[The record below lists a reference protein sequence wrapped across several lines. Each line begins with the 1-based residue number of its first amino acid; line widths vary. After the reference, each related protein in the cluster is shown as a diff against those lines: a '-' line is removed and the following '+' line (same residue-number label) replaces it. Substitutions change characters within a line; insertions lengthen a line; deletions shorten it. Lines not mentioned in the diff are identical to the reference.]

1 MNTLEQIADLEKQY
15 LLQTYNRYPI
25 AFSRGKGVFL
35 FDLEGKRYLD
45 FVSGLGVN
53 ALGHAHPRIVKAIR
67 EQAAMLVHI
76 SNLYYHEYQGPLAEK
91 LCKLSGLNRAFFSN
105 SGTEAIEGSIKLA
118 RLAGH
123 RAGGAAKS
131 RLVALDGSYHGRTF
145 GALSLTGQDK
155 HRKGFEPLLEEVT
168 FVKQNDLA
176 SLRAAISDETCAIVL
191 EPVFGEGGIYECS
204 VEFLQECR
212 ALADRHRA
220 ALIFDEIQCGLG
232 RTGTMFA
239 FQSFGVTPD
248 IVAIAKPIA
257 AGLPLGAFIAKEEFA
272 SAISPGQ
279 HGTTFGGGPLACRVA
294 LEFLAIVEEE
304 KLLEN
309 VNKVGAYLHQ
319 ELNAL
324 ADRHHA
330 ALIFDEIQCGL
341 GRTGTMFAFQSFG
354 VTPDI
359 VAIAKPIAAGLPLG
373 AFLAKEEF
381 ASAISPGQHG
391 TTFGGGPLACRV
403 ALEFLAIVEEEKL
416 LENVNKVGAYLQQEL
431 KALAEKSAAAREVRG
446 RGFIQGIELEIPA
459 RPIVDA
465 GLAEGVLFNSTQ
477 DTVVRFL
484 PPFLLEEK
492 HVDKGIR
499 VLKKL
504 LGKKRKKAA

>member
-1 MNTLEQIADLEKQY
+1 MNNFEQIAERERQF
-15 LLQTYNRYPI
+15 LLQTYNRYPVVL
-25 AFSRGKGVFL
+25 SRGKGVFVY
-35 FDLEGKRYLD
+35 DIEGKRYLD

-67 EQAAMLVHI
+67 DQAAKLVHV

-91 LCKLSGLNRAFFSN
+91 LCTLSGLNRAFFSN

-123 RAGGAAKS
+123 RSGGEAKC
-131 RLVALDGSYHGRTF
+131 RLVALEGAYHGRTF

-155 HRKGFEPLLEEVT
+155 HRKGFEPLLEDVT
-168 FVKQNDLA
+168 FVRQNDLEG
-176 SLRAAISDETCAIVL
+176 LRAAVSDNTCAIVL
-191 EPVFGEGGIYECS
+191 EPIFGEGGIHECS
-204 VEFLQECR
+204 VEFLRECR
-212 ALADRHRA
+212 GLADRHRA

-232 RTGTMFA
+232 RTGT
-239 FQSFGVTPD
+239 
-248 IVAIAKPIA
+248 I
-257 AGLPLGAFIAKEEFA
+257 
-272 SAISPGQ
+272 
-279 HGTTFGGGPLACRVA
+279 
-294 LEFLAIVEEE
+294 
-304 KLLEN
+304 
-309 VNKVGAYLHQ
+309 
-319 ELNAL
+319 
-324 ADRHHA
+324 
-330 ALIFDEIQCGL
+330 
-341 GRTGTMFAFQSFG
+341 FAFQSFG

-391 TTFGGGPLACRV
+391 TTFGGGPLGCRV

-416 LENVNKVGAYLQQEL
+416 LENVNRVGAYLQQQL
-431 KALAEKSAAAREVRG
+431 QSLVQKRAAAIGVRG
-446 RGFIQGIELEIPA
+446 RGFIQGIQLEIPA

-499 VLKKL
+499 VLNKL
-504 LGKKRKKAA
+504 LGKKRRREPQPEPAR

>member
-1 MNTLEQIADLEKQY
+1 MSTAVSSPTAVPHATLEHVAELERKY
-15 LLQTYNRYPI
+15 LLTTYNRYPVVLD
-25 AFSRGKGVFL
+25 RGKGVFVY
-35 FDLEGKRYLD
+35 DVDGKKYLD

-53 ALGHAHPRIVKAIR
+53 ALGHAHPRIVKTIR
-67 EQAAMLVHI
+67 DQAAKLLHV
-76 SNLYYHEYQGPLAEK
+76 SNLYYHEYQGPLAQK
-91 LCKLSGLNRAFFSN
+91 LCSLSGLDRAFFQN

-123 RAGGAAKS
+123 RAGGEAKGK
-131 RLVALDGSYHGRTF
+131 LVALDGSYHGRTF

-155 HRKGFEPLLEEVT
+155 HRKGFEPLLDDVT
-168 FVKQNDLA
+168 FVKQNDLD
-176 SLRAAISDETCAIVL
+176 SLRAAVNDNTCAIVL
-191 EPVFGEGGIYECS
+191 EPIFGEGGIYECTP
-204 VEFLQECR
+204 EFLRECR
-212 ALADRHRA
+212 ALADRHKA

-232 RTGTMFA
+232 RTGTIFA

-257 AGLPLGAFIAKEEFA
+257 AGLPLGAFIAKEDFA

-294 LEFLAIVEEE
+294 LEFFSIIEEE

-309 VNKVGAYLHQ
+309 VQRVGAYLHEQ
-319 ELNAL
+319 LQGLVSKRNA
-324 ADRHHA
+324 A
-330 ALIFDEIQCGL
+330 
-341 GRTGTMFAFQSFG
+341 
-354 VTPDI
+354 
-359 VAIAKPIAAGLPLG
+359 VA
-373 AFLAKEEF
+373 
-381 ASAISPGQHG
+381 
-391 TTFGGGPLACRV
+391 
-403 ALEFLAIVEEEKL
+403 
-416 LENVNKVGAYLQQEL
+416 
-431 KALAEKSAAAREVRG
+431 VRG
-446 RGFIQGIELEIPA
+446 RGFIQGIQLEIPA
-459 RPIVDA
+459 RPIVDG

-504 LGKKRKKAA
+504 LGKKREKAA

>member
-1 MNTLEQIADLEKQY
+1 MRRNRVKSKFPLEMAMNTTAIPPVDTAQASSPGTLERIAELERKY
-15 LLQTYNRYPI
+15 LLQTYNRYPVVL
-25 AFSRGKGVFL
+25 ARGKGVFL
-35 FDLEGKRYLD
+35 FDTEGKRYLD

-53 ALGHAHPRIVKAIR
+53 ALGHSHPRIVKTIR
-67 EQAAMLVHI
+67 DQAAKLLHV
-76 SNLYYHEYQGPLAEK
+76 SNLYYHEYQGPLAER
-91 LCKLSGLNRAFFSN
+91 LCQLSGLNRAFFSN

-123 RAGGAAKS
+123 RAAGEAKC
-131 RLVALDGSYHGRTF
+131 RLVALEGSYHGRTF

-155 HRKGFEPLLEEVT
+155 HRKGFEPMLEGVT
-168 FVKQNDLA
+168 FVKQNDLD
-176 SLRAAISDETCAIVL
+176 SLRAAVNDNTCAIVL
-191 EPVFGEGGIYECS
+191 EPIFGEGGIYECTP
-204 VEFLQECR
+204 EFLRECR
-212 ALADRHRA
+212 ALADRHKA

-232 RTGTMFA
+232 RTGTLFA

-257 AGLPLGAFIAKEEFA
+257 AGLPLGAFIAKEGFA

-294 LEFLAIVEEE
+294 LEFLSIVEDE

-309 VNKVGAYLHQ
+309 VNRVGAYLHQ
-319 ELNAL
+319 
-324 ADRHHA
+324 
-330 ALIFDEIQCGL
+330 Q
-341 GRTGTMFAFQSFG
+341 
-354 VTPDI
+354 
-359 VAIAKPIAAGLPLG
+359 
-373 AFLAKEEF
+373 
-381 ASAISPGQHG
+381 
-391 TTFGGGPLACRV
+391 
-403 ALEFLAIVEEEKL
+403 LESVVEK
-416 LENVNKVGAYLQQEL
+416 N
-431 KALAEKSAAAREVRG
+431 AAAVGVRG
-446 RGFIQGIELEIPA
+446 RGFIQGIQLEIPA

-484 PPFLLEEK
+484 PPFLLQEK

-504 LGKKRKKAA
+504 LGKKRKAAA

>member
-1 MNTLEQIADLEKQY
+1 MNTLEQIAELERKY
-15 LLQTYNRYPI
+15 LLQTYNRYPVVL
-25 AFSRGKGVFL
+25 SRGKGVFVY
-35 FDLEGKRYLD
+35 DVGGKRYLD
-45 FVSGLGVN
+45 FVAGLGVN
-53 ALGHAHPRIVKAIR
+53 ALGHAHPRVVKAVR
-67 EQAAMLVHI
+67 EQAAKLIHI
-76 SNLYYHEYQGPLAEK
+76 SNLYYHEYQGALAEK
-91 LCKLSGLNRAFFSN
+91 LCTLSGGSSGMSRAFFSN

-123 RAGGAAKS
+123 RVGGESKS

-155 HRKGFEPLLEEVT
+155 HRKGFEPLLEDVT
-168 FVKQNDLA
+168 FVKQNDVE
-176 SLRAAISDETCAIVL
+176 SLRNAVNDNTCAIVL
-191 EPVFGEGGIYECS
+191 EPIFGEGGIYECS

-232 RTGTMFA
+232 RTGTIFA

-248 IVAIAKPIA
+248 
-257 AGLPLGAFIAKEEFA
+257 
-272 SAISPGQ
+272 
-279 HGTTFGGGPLACRVA
+279 
-294 LEFLAIVEEE
+294 
-304 KLLEN
+304 
-309 VNKVGAYLHQ
+309 
-319 ELNAL
+319 
-324 ADRHHA
+324 
-330 ALIFDEIQCGL
+330 
-341 GRTGTMFAFQSFG
+341 M
-354 VTPDI
+354 

-391 TTFGGGPLACRV
+391 TTFGGGPLACRI

-416 LENVNKVGAYLQQEL
+416 LENVQRVGAYLREQL
-431 KALAEKSAAAREVRG
+431 TDIVAKRGAASEVRG
-446 RGFIQGIELEIPA
+446 RGFIQGIQLEIPA

-465 GLAEGVLFNSTQ
+465 ALADGVLFNSTQ

-484 PPFLLEEK
+484 PPFMLEEK
-492 HVDKGIR
+492 HVDRGIR

-504 LGKKRKKAA
+504 LGRKQKAAA

>member
-1 MNTLEQIADLEKQY
+1 MPDTNEIIERERQF
-15 LLQTYNRYPI
+15 LLQTYHRYPLVLQ
-25 AFSRGKGVFL
+25 RGKGVFL
-35 FDLEGKRYLD
+35 YDLDGKRYLD
-45 FVSGLGVN
+45 FVAGLGVN
-53 ALGHAHPRIVKAIR
+53 ALGHAHPRVVKVIR
-67 EQAAMLVHI
+67 EQAARVIHL
-76 SNLYYHEYQGPLAEK
+76 SNLYYNEFQGLLAEK
-91 LCKLSGLNRAFFSN
+91 LCRLSGLNRAFFSN

-123 RAGGAAKS
+123 RAGGEAKC
-131 RLVALDGSYHGRTF
+131 RLVALEGSYHGRTF

-155 HRKGFEPLLEEVT
+155 HRKGFEPLLEEVS
-168 FVKQNDLA
+168 FVRQNDVEG
-176 SLRAAISDETCAIVL
+176 LRAAVNDSTCAIVL
-191 EPVFGEGGIYECS
+191 EPIFGEGGIHECS
-204 VEFLQECR
+204 VEFLRECR

-232 RTGTMFA
+232 RTGTIFA

-294 LEFLAIVEEE
+294 LEFLSILEDE

-309 VNKVGAYLHQ
+309 VNKVGGYLQHKLQ
-319 ELNAL
+319 ELV
-324 ADRHHA
+324 DHR
-330 ALIFDEIQCGL
+330 
-341 GRTGTMFAFQSFG
+341 
-354 VTPDI
+354 
-359 VAIAKPIAAGLPLG
+359 
-373 AFLAKEEF
+373 
-381 ASAISPGQHG
+381 
-391 TTFGGGPLACRV
+391 
-403 ALEFLAIVEEEKL
+403 
-416 LENVNKVGAYLQQEL
+416 
-431 KALAEKSAAAREVRG
+431 AAAIGVRG
-446 RGFIQGIELEIPA
+446 RGFIQGIQLNIPA

-504 LGKKRKKAA
+504 LGKKRKAA